1 MTGTRQLKNLK
12 GNDWRGETGKLDDFR
27 GKKLCAGLRLVSQL
41 VGALSPV
48 NHKGLYLGSAELRR
62 ERLEG
67 GVMGGSGRR
76 VECDGVGEGVY
87 WIKKGV
93 VIFLYL

>member
-48 NHKGLYLGSAELRR
+48 NHNGLHQGSAELRR

-93 VIFLYL
+93 ILFLYL